1 MPATLTPP
9 QLVPQLVLIET
20 SGNQAYVFQSNR
32 LKEMVGASELTWQC
46 GVRWIGEA
54 ICAITGNQFCGPHR
68 DWLVDAANNPP
79 FARGGKVEAIQLT
92 SGKALLIVDCAET
105 AKTIISTVTRRAL
118 HEAPGLDVYGFF
130 VKLQNPGSASAIGT
144 ALDALYQGF
153 AQAKMRRP
161 SVHARFPMQPV
172 LMPCNSTGL
181 PAEGEYDHKVL
192 SRGAIAKRVAK
203 KGWEERW
210 LAMLAAIA
218 PETKQETK
226 TEQYWYP
233 TVSHDMEV
241 LAEGWIAL
249 VHADGNGLGELF
261 INFATHF
268 ATSLL
273 AKETPDCGRALL
285 DAYRNFSI
293 EVEAAT
299 EAAFCRAC
307 AKLQLSKQTF
317 RDGNDRQ
324 EPVLVKPILPL
335 ILGGDDL
342 TVLVDGVQAIAFTEN
357 YLREFEIE
365 SGKQP
370 AIIAI
375 RTAAIKP
382 PYLSACAGISIFGN
396 HYPLHLAYDLAEALC
411 KSAKIVKKHSSG
423 HSAFDVHPI
432 YDSGTLDLDGI
443 RAQLQPKHE
452 AGTLE
457 KHLLPR
463 QNKQLFR
470 RPFVLA
476 QEGCELP
483 PNWLAAHDWQCC
495 AQRIRAILAA
505 RDDGRRELPNKLL
518 HELRSLLFEG
528 STQADAYFKLM
539 QGKRPELID
548 LAEAGNSLFSGSST
562 LLIDALELAPFYA
575 STQESTS

>member
-1 MPATLTPP
+1 MSVSAATTTATAATSKDL
-9 QLVPQLVLIET
+9 PQLVLIET

-54 ICAITGNQFCGPHR
+54 ICAITGKKFNGPHR

-79 FARGGKVEAIQLT
+79 FASGGKVEAIQLT

-118 HEAPGLDVYGFF
+118 HEAPGLDVCGFF
-130 VKLQNPGSASAIGT
+130 VPLGDVTSASAIGT
-144 ALDALYQGF
+144 ALEALYQGF
-153 AQAKMRRP
+153 AEAKMRRP

-181 PAEGEYDHKVL
+181 PAEGEYDRKVL
-192 SRGAIAKRVAK
+192 SRSAIAKRVAK

-218 PETKQETK
+218 PETKQEPK

-233 TVSHDMEV
+233 TVSKDMEV

-268 ATSLL
+268 ATSVL
-273 AKETPDCGRALL
+273 AKAATSDCGRALL
-285 DAYRNFSI
+285 NAYRNFSI

-342 TVLVDGVQAIAFTEN
+342 TVLVDGEQAIAFTEN
-357 YLREFEIE
+357 YLRAFELE
-365 SGKQP
+365 SAKQP
-370 AIIAI
+370 TIIAI
-375 RTAAIKP
+375 RTAAKKP

-411 KSAKIVKKHSSG
+411 KSAKTVKKHSNC

-443 RAQLQPKHE
+443 RAQLRPKNE
-452 AGTLE
+452 VGT
-457 KHLLPR
+457 
-463 QNKQLFR
+463 QLFR

-476 QEGCELP
+476 QAGTELP
-483 PNWLAAHDWQCC
+483 PNWLAVHDWQCC
-495 AQRIRAILAA
+495 VQRIQAILQQK
-505 RDDGRRELPNKLL
+505 DDRRALPNKLL

-528 STQADAYFKLM
+528 SAQADAYFKLM
-539 QGKRPELID
+539 QGKHRALIA
-548 LAEAGNSLFSGSST
+548 LAEAGNSLFSGSNT

-575 STQESTS
+575 LTQESTS